1 MVKSC
6 FYRFTKKIYQ
16 NYVILFYK
24 SKNKTKFTSFGID
37 KYIVSYIRDINNI
50 YYLKE
55 YIKYF
60 KDNKISYV
68 IIKEGNI
75 LVKEKFDNFIY
86 LDYCYKSMIY
96 IILNNMR
103 L

>member
-37 KYIVSYIRDINNI
+37 KYIVSYIKNKYNI
-50 YYLKE
+50 HYLKE
-55 YIKYF
+55 FIKYF
-60 KDNKISYV
+60 KDNNISYV